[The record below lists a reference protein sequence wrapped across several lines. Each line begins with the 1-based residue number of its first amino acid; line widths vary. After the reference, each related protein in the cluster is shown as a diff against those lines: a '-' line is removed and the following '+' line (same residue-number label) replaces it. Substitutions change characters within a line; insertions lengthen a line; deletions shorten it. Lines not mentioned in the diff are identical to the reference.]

1 MWGHNWL
8 EKSTVSRYKTEKKKK
23 KDFKKSLSNKVPLKD
38 YPCGKV

>member
-8 EKSTVSRYKTEKKKK
+8 EKSTVSRYKTEKKK